1 MIQYFYALTMAALA
15 GLSVLTVPAT
25 ANDATVVAGSEAGGS
40 QRCAM
45 WR

>member
-15 GLSVLTVPAT
+15 SVMTVPAT